1 MTNKE
6 KMLKAVL
13 KDPKLKELYDYEE
26 SDYEDLYAALN
37 SENVVVATVAK
48 IIHGL
53 NGSTDDSDKKKV
65 YMTIFNYLNENIL
78 L

>member
-13 KDPKLKELYDYEE
+13 DDPKLKELYDYEE

-37 SENVVVATVAK
+37 SENVVVATAARIVN
-48 IIHGL
+48 GL